1 MDHNGKKGREKRT
14 LRLRAAAL
22 AAALL
27 LLVSGCGS
35 SAEKST
41 AQPVQTLPSVTVD
54 LTQDADTGT
63 ASEQETTVPEPG
75 TTESEPQTED
85 ESGNETA
92 AGQTRGTEE
101 TADESDRVAVFRF
114 AGDFT
119 QAEEGGEG
127 VPMSIMQ
134 VLDGT
139 YGGDIT
145 QVFSDDLLAL
155 MRDADVFMLNNEF
168 TYSRRGKPLA
178 GKDWT
183 FRADPKRV
191 ENLNKLGVDC
201 VGLANNHAF
210 DWGEDALLDTIETLD
225 GAGIPH
231 VGAGEN
237 LEAAKKP
244 VYFEVKGRT
253 FSVVAA
259 TAVEKEWEPEYGLTR
274 AATAD
279 SAGVLRTTDPAET
292 LDAIRTAK
300 ANSDFCFVFV
310 HWGIEMQTEPD
321 EEQKQL
327 AWQYIEAGA
336 DAVIGAHPHILQGIE
351 FMNGK
356 PVIYSM
362 GNFWFNS
369 KERATCLFEVAVDC
383 DTLAA
388 TVKFHPCLQRDC
400 RTVLVTKKESREAAI
415 EAERQLSFGVNIAY
429 DGTVEEE

>member
-1 MDHNGKKGREKRT
+1 MRKDRAWNRRKTGLKR
-14 LRLRAAAL
+14 L
-22 AAALL
+22 AALL
-27 LLVSGCGS
+27 LAAVLFLGCGS
-35 SAEKST
+35 GAGQT
-41 AQPVQTLPSVTVD
+41 QPDEPAHTLPNVTVD
-54 LTQDADTGT
+54 ILPESEDTG
-63 ASEQETTVPEPG
+63 ASPQET
-75 TTESEPQTED
+75 
-85 ESGNETA
+85 
-92 AGQTRGTEE
+92 GQTSQETRTEE
-101 TADESDRVAVFRF
+101 TESTAETQEPVTETQARSQTAVFRF

-119 QAEEGGEG
+119 QAEEGGDG
-127 VPMSIMQ
+127 VMMSIMQ
-134 VLDGT
+134 VLDNDF
-139 YGGDIT
+139 GGDIT
-145 QVFSDDLLAL
+145 KVFSDDLLEL
-155 MRDADVFMLNNEF
+155 MTSADVFMLNNEF
-168 TYSRRGKPLA
+168 TYSRRGKPLN

-183 FRADPKRV
+183 FRAKPERV
-191 ENLNKLGVDC
+191 QNLIKLGVDC

-210 DWGEDALLDTIETLD
+210 DWGEDALLDTVATLD
-225 GAGIPH
+225 EAGIPH

-237 LEAAKKP
+237 LGEAKKP
-244 VYFEVKGRT
+244 VYFDVKGRT

-321 EEQKQL
+321 EEQKSL
-327 AWQYIEAGA
+327 AKQYIDAGA

-351 FMNGK
+351 FVNGK

-369 KERATCLFEVAVDC
+369 KERSTCLFEVAVDC
-383 DTLAA
+383 DTLAT

-400 RTVLVTKKESREAAI
+400 RTVLVTKKDSREAAI
-415 EAERQLSFGVNIAY
+415 AAEQALSFGVTIDY
-429 DGTVEEE
+429 DGTVREKQQ